1 MKLSKSEI
9 SKRWRKYQQILVN
22 KNIDGILLSSSQN
35 IFYLT
40 GYNFVREQDREAFVL
55 ITPKDIVLLI
65 HRMYASQVKT
75 LFPFLKLEIVNQSLF
90 ETLANS
96 YQGKKIG
103 IEEINITVFEA
114 QFLEKKQIKLI
125 NISKDIATLRAIKT
139 TKEIKVIKEIE
150 QITKKALEHTRQW
163 ISPGVTEKMVAEHL
177 EKLMIEFGA
186 FDSSFPTIVASG
198 INSGIPHHMTS
209 NRIIQENDIVMID
222 CGGKKDGYCGDL
234 TRTYVLGKPSRI
246 YNDVYK
252 IVLQAQKTALGQIKD
267 GVKIADIDLAV
278 RKIFEE
284 AGLIDHYWHTTGHG
298 LGIGI
303 HEYPSLHFSVQGLL
317 QRGMVITVEP
327 GLYFD
332 WGGIRIE
339 DVVVVTKTGF
349 TTLSN
354 LNHEEIN

>member
-1 MKLSKSEI
+1 
-9 SKRWRKYQQILVN
+9 
-22 KNIDGILLSSSQN
+22 
-35 IFYLT
+35 
-40 GYNFVREQDREAFVL
+40 
-55 ITPKDIVLLI
+55 
-65 HRMYASQVKT
+65 
-75 LFPFLKLEIVNQSLF
+75 
-90 ETLANS
+90 
-96 YQGKKIG
+96 
-103 IEEINITVFEA
+103 
-114 QFLEKKQIKLI
+114 
-125 NISKDIATLRAIKT
+125 
-139 TKEIKVIKEIE
+139 
-150 QITKKALEHTRQW
+150 
-163 ISPGVTEKMVAEHL
+163 
-177 EKLMIEFGA
+177 
-186 FDSSFPTIVASG
+186 
-198 INSGIPHHMTS
+198 MTS